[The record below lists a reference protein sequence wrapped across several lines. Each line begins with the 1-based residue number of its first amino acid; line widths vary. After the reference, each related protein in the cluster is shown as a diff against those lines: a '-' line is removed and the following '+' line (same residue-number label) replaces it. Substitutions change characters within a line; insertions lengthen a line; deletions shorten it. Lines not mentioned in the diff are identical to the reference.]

1 MPNTITTLKDL
12 FGLIE
17 EVYEVQKGTLFREAK
32 SELQVLKEQFLNE
45 RKEISMTLQAIP
57 EISVTELGWTD
68 VQTKGDK
75 EIAGPARQQLLQFVS
90 QITGSDI
97 SAKVQSLADFYANPQ
112 SIDLAEAS
120 TGKRIAKALSY
131 LTFYNQIF

>member
-17 EVYEVQKGTLFREAK
+17 EVYEVQKGTLFKEPK
-32 SELQVLKEQFLNE
+32 NELQILKEQFLNE

-68 VQTKGDK
+68 VQTRGDK
-75 EIAGPARQQLLQFVS
+75 EMAVPARYQLLQFVS
-90 QITGSDI
+90 QIIGYDLHG
-97 SAKVQSLADFYANPQ
+97 KVQSLAEFYSNP
-112 SIDLAEAS
+112 
-120 TGKRIAKALSY
+120 
-131 LTFYNQIF
+131 